1 MSSKRSGQI
10 LFIFLFITSLYIEGC
25 QRGKADSK
33 RVVASFDK
41 QTITLED
48 FNSLY
53 KDIIASFGIKDN
65 TEQLNSIKRDL
76 LNQLI
81 ERRLLL
87 HEAQANNILV
97 NDAELNEAIER
108 IKADYPKDKF
118 EEILKAENL
127 TYDKWKARLREDLV
141 IKKVLTAVVDSQIA
155 ASDAEIKKYFN
166 THKGEFDRKEEI
178 RVRQIVV
185 AKEEEASAI
194 RKQLLSG
201 ADFAKLAQEKSL
213 TPDKAKGGDLG
224 FFSKGGSMPEEFDIA
239 FSLRTGEISSVVK
252 TPYGFHI
259 FGVEEKRSARK
270 TSYNEAVPEI
280 KKLLMQEKREM
291 RYREWLAELRVKKGV
306 KIDYDVLYE

>member
-1 MSSKRSGQI
+1 M
-10 LFIFLFITSLYIEGC
+10 
-25 QRGKADSK
+25 
-33 RVVASFDK
+33 VASFDK

-178 RVRQIVV
+178 RGKTDCGCQGR
-185 AKEEEASAI
+185 
-194 RKQLLSG
+194 
-201 ADFAKLAQEKSL
+201 
-213 TPDKAKGGDLG
+213 GG
-224 FFSKGGSMPEEFDIA
+224 KRYTKTA
-239 FSLRTGEISSVVK
+239 SLR
-252 TPYGFHI
+252 
-259 FGVEEKRSARK
+259 R
-270 TSYNEAVPEI
+270 
-280 KKLLMQEKREM
+280 
-291 RYREWLAELRVKKGV
+291 
-306 KIDYDVLYE
+306 